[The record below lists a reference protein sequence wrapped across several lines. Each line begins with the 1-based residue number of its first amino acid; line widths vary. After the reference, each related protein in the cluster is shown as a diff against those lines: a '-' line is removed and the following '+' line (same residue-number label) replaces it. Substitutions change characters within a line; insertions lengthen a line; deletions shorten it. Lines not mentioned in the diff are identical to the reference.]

1 MNSTR
6 KCRTVPLSKQP
17 LALVLI
23 QLRYSPILNLKEYIP
38 VIQDRLRK
46 IGFPL
51 VYSKNMKKLVISS
64 TELKPEDMQQWKFET
79 PDKRSSVIVDQDQAL
94 LQTTDYHS
102 FEEFLQQYFA
112 VLNPFLKITEHGV
125 HGTALRIGL
134 RYVDQVTLQSDTDT
148 IDSYLR
154 PPICG
159 MVSPFFKNKYKQ
171 YTHIEVGETEL
182 RNGRKGTLSIRV
194 LRNAEGLD
202 LPSDLYQEAPVRLRT
217 IDVKDDFALIDM
229 DHGCEQP
236 FPQNQVGIPVQ
247 QLEELYFGLHDTI
260 IEVFHESVVTLEG
273 VEKWK

>member
-102 FEEFLQQYFA
+102 FEEFLQHVF
-112 VLNPFLKITEHGV
+112 
-125 HGTALRIGL
+125 R
-134 RYVDQVTLQSDTDT
+134 
-148 IDSYLR
+148 
-154 PPICG
+154 C
-159 MVSPFFKNKYKQ
+159 FKAISKN
-171 YTHIEVGETEL
+171 H
-182 RNGRKGTLSIRV
+182 
-194 LRNAEGLD
+194 
-202 LPSDLYQEAPVRLRT
+202 
-217 IDVKDDFALIDM
+217 
-229 DHGCEQP
+229 
-236 FPQNQVGIPVQ
+236 
-247 QLEELYFGLHDTI
+247 
-260 IEVFHESVVTLEG
+260 
-273 VEKWK
+273 